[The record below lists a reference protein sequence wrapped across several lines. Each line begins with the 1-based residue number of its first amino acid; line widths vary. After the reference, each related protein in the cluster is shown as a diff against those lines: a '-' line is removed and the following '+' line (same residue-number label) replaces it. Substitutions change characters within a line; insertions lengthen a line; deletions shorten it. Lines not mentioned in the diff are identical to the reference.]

1 MDLFTYF
8 VVYEEPVTAPPGV
21 SALYQHP
28 FLVIGSVLTIL
39 YVAWYKLVVVRT
51 PLLYGGKE
59 RLRDHLLAHCPAL
72 SQPYKP
78 TIWAWHYHGTT
89 ILRPLMQRLLP
100 IHYER
105 FALVV
110 YIESMHH
117 TTPDINVIL

>member
-8 VVYEEPVTAPPGV
+8 MVYEEPVTAPAGV
-21 SALYQHP
+21 STLGSALYQHP
-28 FLVIGSVLTIL
+28 FLAIGSVLTIL
-39 YVAWYKLVVVRT
+39 YVAWYKLVVVRP

-59 RLRDHLLAHCPAL
+59 GLRDHLLAHCPAL

-110 YIESMHH
+110 YIEGRCI
-117 TTPDINVIL
+117 TPHPM